1 MISKRHDFFKK
12 RLQEL
17 GVYDKDSDYGG
28 MLGKSV
34 EELSETFAKQGHSGT
49 SAELTLALFSML
61 FKEWDNQPSP
71 LDLPDT
77 SGGFVMDTPLKAMQD
92 SPAPSIVMRMEQL
105 SKTIDEALDCLKSL
119 EDKLGPIMIAPPT
132 GGAGLLQEQEQL
144 VISDVQARLIQVINR
159 AHGLAENIRR
169 IRNSVDL

>member
-34 EELSETFAKQGHSGT
+34 EELSETFASQGHSGA

-61 FKEWDNQPSP
+61 FKEWDNQLPP
-71 LDLPDT
+71 LDLTDT
-77 SGGFVMDTPLKAMQD
+77 S
-92 SPAPSIVMRMEQL
+92 
-105 SKTIDEALDCLKSL
+105 
-119 EDKLGPIMIAPPT
+119 EDL
-132 GGAGLLQEQEQL
+132 
-144 VISDVQARLIQVINR
+144 
-159 AHGLAENIRR
+159 
-169 IRNSVDL
+169 